1 MTPARGSRRRSAL
14 PKTIVLFVNGT
25 LMRGEPLHR
34 NLAGAKFLGSAKTA
48 ARYRLFSV
56 HDVHPAMVRQTSG
69 LGVAVKGEL
78 YRLSMKQLAATLEG
92 EPPGLGIG
100 VVELAN
106 KELCLGVCWV
116 SSRMPPK
123 SRDISKFGG
132 WREYK
137 RSVPSRDRISRR

>member
-1 MTPARGSRRRSAL
+1 MTPAPGSIKRGAL
-14 PKTIVLFVNGT
+14 PKSIVLFVNGT

-34 NLAGAKFLGSAKTA
+34 NLAGATFLGSATTA

-56 HDVHPAMVRQTSG
+56 HDVHPAMLRQTSG

-123 SRDISKFGG
+123 ARDISKFGG
-132 WREYK
+132 WREYR
-137 RSVPSRDRISRR
+137 RSVPSRDRTRSR

>member
-1 MTPARGSRRRSAL
+1 MTPAAGSIKRGAL
-14 PKTIVLFVNGT
+14 PNSIVLFVNGT
-25 LMRGEPLHR
+25 LMRGEPLHQ
-34 NLAGAKFLGSAKTA
+34 NLAGAKFLGSATTA
-48 ARYRLFSV
+48 PRYRLFSV
-56 HDVHPAMVRQTSG
+56 HDVHPAMLRQTSG

-78 YRLSMKQLAATLEG
+78 YRLSMKQLAATLDG

-123 SRDISKFGG
+123 ARDISKFGG

-137 RSVPSRDRISRR
+137 RSVPGRNRTSSR